1 MYLPIARSARLK
13 KRGKSNRYRAKLKSR
28 QRRRVNGMHSRPL
41 GRRLR
46 RNG

>member
-1 MYLPIARSARLK
+1 MYLALSRSARVK
-13 KRGKSNRYRAKLKSR
+13 KRGKSNRYRAKLKAR
-28 QRRRVNGMHSRPL
+28 QRRRVNGMHSRSL